1 MWTAEILWTADKDAV
16 IYPPYWNT
24 EGDAV
29 PRQKKGSRTQS
40 TKAPKKMATNGLDS
54 EDGITT
60 ILYAT
65 TSIDSTDGITPYLY
79 TETAQEATMV

>member
-1 MWTAEILWTADKDAV
+1 
-16 IYPPYWNT
+16 
-24 EGDAV
+24 
-29 PRQKKGSRTQS
+29 
-40 TKAPKKMATNGLDS
+40 MATNGLDS

-65 TSIDSTDGITPYLY
+65 TSIDSEDGITPYLY